1 MRILFVNE
9 KGAFFGGVEQHIA
22 HAARELTARGHE
34 CQLAFLNA
42 DGLDAAGFQSIFADT
57 RQVPAMAGEA
67 AYPGGRGWLARSWS
81 ELRFDVVYFHKVPQ
95 LPELQAL
102 PAHVRTVQMVHDHD
116 LCCPRKHKY
125 FAVSGRVCNR
135 PAGWRCY
142 LDAAF
147 VARDREQPLG
157 VRLQSISSHLREMR
171 RHWTLDSLLVG
182 SRWMRDELLMNGAPA
197 DRVEIVPP
205 AVPSGGAVPPGVPE
219 GDLVLYVGQLIR
231 GKGVDRLL
239 EAVAR
244 LEHPCRVV
252 LAGQGNHESELRRLA
267 QRHGI
272 ADRVDFRGW
281 VAPADLGAL
290 YRAATVIAVP
300 SRWPEP
306 FGMVGLEAMHH
317 ARPVVG
323 FDVGGIRDWL
333 DDGRNGRLVP
343 DGDIAAFALALGELL
358 GKPGRARRMGLNGR
372 LALDTRF
379 SFPACIDTLETH
391 LCGSTSTDIR
401 RTA

>member
-22 HAARELTARGHE
+22 HAARELTARGHV
-34 CQLAFLNA
+34 CQLAYLNE
-42 DGLDAAGFQSIFADT
+42 DGRDAAGFQSVFDEA
-57 RQVPAMAGEA
+57 RHAPALASESGES
-67 AYPGGRGWLARSWS
+67 GGLGWLARTWS
-81 ELRFDVVYFHKVPQ
+81 QLRFNVVYLHKTPT
-95 LPELQAL
+95 LPDLRGL
-102 PAHVRTVQMVHDHD
+102 PSHVRTVQMVHDHD
-116 LCCPRKHKY
+116 LCCPRRHKY
-125 FAVSGRVCNR
+125 FALNGRVCNQ

-142 LDAAF
+142 LDGAF
-147 VARDREQPLG
+147 VARDRTQTLG
-157 VRLQSISSHLREMR
+157 IRLQSIGSHLREMR
-171 RHWTLDSLLVG
+171 RHWELDALLVG

-197 DRVEIVPP
+197 SRVVIVPP
-205 AVPSGGAVPPGVPE
+205 AVPSASGAPAGAPDGNV
-219 GDLVLYVGQLIR
+219 VLYVGQLIR

-244 LEHPCRVV
+244 LEQPCRVV
-252 LAGQGNHESELRRLA
+252 LAGQGNHEPALRALARRL
-267 QRHGI
+267 GI
-272 ADRVDFRGW
+272 TNRVEFKGW

-290 YRAATVIAVP
+290 YRSATLVAVP

-333 DDGRNGRLVP
+333 DDERNGRLVA
-343 DGDIAAFALALGELL
+343 DGDVAAYASAMDDLL
-358 GKPGRARRMGLNGR
+358 GKPGRARRLGLNGR

-391 LCGSTSTDIR
+391 LCGGATAVR